1 MDAIDKP
8 LEENLLDDSSTDGQD
23 SADLGD
29 TMKLSP
35 ERLSDFA
42 ETPKETEK
50 EGGSMELRGEKNEEK
65 EMRVTHPANALTLAQ
80 REDQ

>member
-1 MDAIDKP
+1 MDAINRP

-35 ERLSDFA
+35 ERLSESA
-42 ETPKETEK
+42 ETPKDT
-50 EGGSMELRGEKNEEK
+50 
-65 EMRVTHPANALTLAQ
+65 
-80 REDQ
+80 D